1 MEWMVG
7 KGIAA
12 LGPADVTKLRI
23 PDSGVMRSG
32 M

>member
-1 MEWMVG
+1 MEGMVG

-23 PDSGVMRSG
+23 PVSGAMSRG